1 MQTKT
6 IAGLLQFA
14 AKSYMLESCSQRV
27 SMLKRAVCMG
37 ALCFAFVGAS
47 LQAGTLVLGDPPTPG
62 TGDCDPF
69 GCPGFFGLGTYQQV
83 YSSTAF
89 PSTITID
96 SLAFFQTQVVN
107 NGGEPAGGTYT
118 LSFAYTSA
126 GPGDL
131 NLTDPGQNIGSGSED
146 FFTGTLP
153 ALTADGAGNLLGF
166 TGTPFTY
173 NPADGNLLLTV
184 AVTGATNTQPYLY
197 LDAAQCGPQT
207 VCQMGS
213 TPVSGD
219 AYYGYVNG
227 GNVDGGLV
235 TGFAYT
241 ATTGLP
247 TPEPASLLLVL
258 AGIGPIGYYG
268 HRRLAASRRS

>member
-1 MQTKT
+1 L
-6 IAGLLQFA
+6 AFA
-14 AKSYMLESCSQRV
+14 
-27 SMLKRAVCMG
+27 
-37 ALCFAFVGAS
+37 GAS
-47 LQAGTLVLGDPPTPG
+47 LQAGNLVLGNPPAPG

-89 PSTITID
+89 PGTITID
-96 SLAFFQTQVVN
+96 SLAFFQGQVVN

-126 GPGDL
+126 APGEL
-131 NLTDPGQNIGSGSED
+131 SLTGPGQNIGSGSED

-153 ALTADGAGNLLGF
+153 ALTADGADNLLGF

-197 LDAAQCGPQT
+197 LDTAQCGPQT
-207 VCQMGS
+207 VCEMGS
-213 TPVSGD
+213 TPVSSD
-219 AYYGYVNG
+219 AYFGHVNG
-227 GNVDGGLV
+227 GNDDGGLV
-235 TGFAYT
+235 TGFDYT
-241 ATTGLP
+241 SPTNSLP
-247 TPEPASLLLVL
+247 TPEPGSLLLVL
-258 AGIGPIGYYG
+258 AGIGLIGYQG
-268 HRRLAASRRS
+268 RRRSATSRRS